1 MNENHYEERY
11 CLFLDILGFQSH
23 IEDTASSKAKS
34 KQPMTFIRL
43 KSALKQ
49 ISEGV
54 HYKEHFIKDNGKTVI
69 SSREVTQF
77 SDSVIISYRKD
88 ETIGGSGVSSML
100 MDVHR
105 LQLQLVNKG
114 ILLRG
119 AITYGLL
126 YHDKDFVFGPA
137 LNDAVT
143 LERLANYPRVILDG
157 KVLQEA
163 GLRSEKNDDYSRTIS
178 SMVSEDFDGLFY
190 VDYFD
195 IHPDD
200 FDQDWN
206 DISYYFE
213 KLRGLIK
220 DLANKKNLSAK
231 VKHSWL
237 RTKFNIV
244 ATPFMKNGFT
254 KLGYHDV
261 PEDDMQLFSGIK
273 PFQ

>member
-1 MNENHYEERY
+1 MNANQYEERY

-23 IEDTASSKAKS
+23 IEDTASTKTKS
-34 KQPMTFIRL
+34 KQSMTFASL
-43 KSALKQ
+43 KSALDQ

-54 HYKEHFIKDNGKTVI
+54 HYREHLVEDRSKTIV

-77 SDSVIISYRKD
+77 SDSVIISYKKN
-88 ETIGGSGVSSML
+88 ETTSGTGVSSML

-105 LQLQLVNKG
+105 LQLQLINKG

-119 AITYGLL
+119 AITSGLL

-157 KVLQEA
+157 EVLKES
-163 GLRSEKNDDYSRTIS
+163 GLRSSKNDDYSRTIS
-178 SMVSEDFDGLFY
+178 SMITEDLDGLFY

-195 IHPDD
+195 VHPDD
-200 FDQDWN
+200 FGQVWD
-206 DISYYFE
+206 DIRYYLE
-213 KLRGLIK
+213 NLRELIK
-220 DLANKKNLSAK
+220 GLANKKSLSIK

-237 RTKFNIV
+237 RTKFNRI
-244 ATPFMKNGFT
+244 ATTFMKSSFT

-261 PEDDMQLFSGIK
+261 PEDDVQLFSGIK
-273 PFQ
+273 PF

>member
-1 MNENHYEERY
+1 MNANQYEERY

-23 IEDTASSKAKS
+23 IEETASSKPKS
-34 KQPMTFIRL
+34 KQPMTFVRL
-43 KSALKQ
+43 KSALEQ
-49 ISEGV
+49 ISKGV
-54 HYKEHFIKDNGKTVI
+54 HYREGIIKDNGKTVV

-77 SDSVIISYRKD
+77 SDSVIISYKKN
-88 ETIGGSGVSSML
+88 ETTGSTGVSSML

-119 AITYGLL
+119 AITSGLL

-157 KVLQEA
+157 EVLNEA
-163 GLRSEKNDDYSRTIS
+163 GLKSAKNDDYSRTIS

-200 FDQDWN
+200 FDEDWN
-206 DISYYFE
+206 DISYYLE

-220 DLANKKNLSAK
+220 GLSNKKSLSIK

-237 RTKFNIV
+237 RTKFNVI
-244 ATPFMKNGFT
+244 AKPFMKNGFT
-254 KLGYHDV
+254 RLGYHDV
-261 PEDDMQLFSGIK
+261 PEEDVQLFSGIK
-273 PFQ
+273 PF